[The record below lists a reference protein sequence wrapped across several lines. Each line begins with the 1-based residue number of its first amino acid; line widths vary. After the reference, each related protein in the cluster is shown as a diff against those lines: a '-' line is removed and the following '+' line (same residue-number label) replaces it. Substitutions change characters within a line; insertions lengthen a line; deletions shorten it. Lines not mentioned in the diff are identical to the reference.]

1 MFPKKV
7 ELTDIILTNH
17 YLVSKGKGILVVPYN
32 KVSKFKKLLVSYYE
46 GNCETEIKKFLKE
59 ECYQQLS

>member
-17 YLVSKGKGILVVPYN
+17 YLVSKGKGILVIPYN
-32 KVSKFKKLLVSYYE
+32 KVSKFKKLLVAYYE
-46 GNCETEIKKFLKE
+46 GNSKLK
-59 ECYQQLS
+59 LKNS

>member
-7 ELTDIILTNH
+7 ELTDIILANH

-32 KVSKFKKLLVSYYE
+32 KVSEFKKLLVAYYE
-46 GNCETEIKKFLKE
+46 GNYETEIKKFLKE